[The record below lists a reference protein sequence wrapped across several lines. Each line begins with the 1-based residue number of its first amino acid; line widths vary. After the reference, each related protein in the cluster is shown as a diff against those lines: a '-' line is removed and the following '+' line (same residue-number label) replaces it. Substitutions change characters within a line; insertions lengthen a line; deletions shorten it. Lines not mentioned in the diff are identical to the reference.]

1 VGLNRAEFDKHFKRI
16 SESHKRDES
25 DYTPSGRLKI
35 GKIGIGFIAANEIC
49 DIMEIVSTKAGSTE
63 LLEVSINFNLMRQD
77 PILRKRADNEFAK
90 ADYTGSVSETDADS
104 HFTQIF
110 LKEIRG
116 EAQTILAGIGNGFT
130 SGERSL
136 YGLKAESVCNRLQAK
151 SLNTWSDFDAYSKN
165 RLEIALNVPIPYHD
179 GWLPSK
185 LKKKLSDVEE
195 RVKNLNFSLYFDGSE
210 IRKPIVF
217 NPTGTTLISRFEFE
231 GDHVAAKGYFYAQ
244 HGIIK
249 PQELQGLLIRIR
261 NAAVGDYDK
270 NFLSFSPS
278 IGRLFQSWIS
288 SEIMADDRLEDA
300 MNIDR
305 RTLRDAHPAYV
316 ELQQAI
322 HKHLESFIKQIRDDI
337 YGVGSQAR
345 NTEKAKKI
353 EEKIINVAFQE
364 IGKITPAAAQQ
375 VREAWIDTSDNENL
389 QKKLL
394 RKFTVDEL
402 YQLVIETAEEILS
415 PKQLDDFLTRLTERI
430 QR

>member
-1 VGLNRAEFDKHFKRI
+1 
-16 SESHKRDES
+16 
-25 DYTPSGRLKI
+25 
-35 GKIGIGFIAANEIC
+35 
-49 DIMEIVSTKAGSTE
+49 
-63 LLEVSINFNLMRQD
+63 
-77 PILRKRADNEFAK
+77 
-90 ADYTGSVSETDADS
+90 
-104 HFTQIF
+104 
-110 LKEIRG
+110 
-116 EAQTILAGIGNGFT
+116 
-130 SGERSL
+130 
-136 YGLKAESVCNRLQAK
+136 
-151 SLNTWSDFDAYSKN
+151 
-165 RLEIALNVPIPYHD
+165 
-179 GWLPSK
+179 
-185 LKKKLSDVEE
+185 
-195 RVKNLNFSLYFDGSE
+195 
-210 IRKPIVF
+210 
-217 NPTGTTLISRFEFE
+217 
-231 GDHVAAKGYFYAQ
+231 
-244 HGIIK
+244 
-249 PQELQGLLIRIR
+249 
-261 NAAVGDYDK
+261 
-270 NFLSFSPS
+270 
-278 IGRLFQSWIS
+278 
-288 SEIMADDRLEDA
+288 MADDRLEDA